1 MDCPAID
8 YATTVDGLS
17 IAYQRF
23 GSGEFD
29 VVYLPGTVSH
39 LEMAWEFDGTRYS
52 MERFA
57 SFCRF
62 LKFDKRGTGLSDRHM
77 GTGTPEA
84 RIDDVRAV
92 MDAEGIERAV
102 VLGHS
107 EGGTLAA
114 LFAALHP
121 ERVDRLVL
129 FNAYSYGPLCRDH
142 PKPASGRRVAEM
154 MLDRLRR
161 EWGTGRALS
170 MWAEGVTDI
179 DAAARYERSA
189 CTPAGIV
196 QYMDSN
202 FRIDVRPVLPLVQA
216 PTLVVHGTH
225 DQIIPFFFA
234 ELFEE
239 RIPHAELVPV
249 DMGHGSFG
257 REGNEAAHTAIETW
271 LTGQDAP
278 EFVPVERVLSTVL
291 FTDLVGSTAMATR
304 LGDASWKRL
313 LDRHDDVC
321 RRAVEQHRG
330 HLVKLTGDGILATFD
345 GPGRAIDCAKTI
357 AVNLE
362 GIDLRIRA
370 GIHTGEIELRHGDI
384 GGIAVNMAARVMSA
398 AFDGEV
404 WVTSTVPSLVV
415 GSGHQFSDRG
425 DHELKG
431 IPGSWTLAAAS

>member
-1 MDCPAID
+1 MECPAIE

-23 GSGEFD
+23 GGGELD

-39 LEMAWEFDGTRYS
+39 LEMAWENEGMRHW

-62 LKFDKRGTGLSDRHM
+62 LKFDKRGTGLSDRHL

-84 RIDDVRAV
+84 RIDDLRAV
-92 MDAEGIERAV
+92 MDAAGVARAV

-121 ERVDRLVL
+121 ERVERLVL
-129 FNAYSYGPLCRDH
+129 YNAYSYGPLCRDH
-142 PKPASGRRVAEM
+142 PKPASGRRAADM
-154 MLDRLRR
+154 MLERLRR
-161 EWGTGRALS
+161 DWGTGRALS
-170 MWAEGVTDI
+170 MWVEGVTDV
-179 DAAARYERSA
+179 DAAARFERSA

-196 QYMDSN
+196 QYMESN

-216 PTLVVHGTH
+216 PTLVVHGTR

-234 ELFEE
+234 ELFRD
-239 RIPHAELVPV
+239 RIPDAELVAV
-249 DMGHGSFG
+249 DMGHGSFEPG
-257 REGNEAAHTAIETW
+257 GDEAAVTAIETW
-271 LTGQDAP
+271 LTGHAAQ
-278 EFVPVERVLSTVL
+278 EFAPVERVLSTVL
-291 FTDLVGSTAMATR
+291 FTDVVGSTAMASR
-304 LGDASWKRL
+304 LGDARWKNL

-321 RRAVEQHRG
+321 RRAVAHYRG
-330 HLVKLTGDGILATFD
+330 QLVKSTGDGILATFD

-357 AVNLE
+357 ATNLE
-362 GIDLRIRA
+362 GVGLRIRA
-370 GIHTGEIELRHGDI
+370 GIHTGEIERRQGDI
-384 GGIAVNMAARVMSA
+384 GGIAVNMAARVMNA
-398 AFDGEV
+398 AFDGEI

-415 GSGHQFSDRG
+415 GSNHQFSDRG
-425 DHELKG
+425 NHELKG
-431 IPGSWTLAAAS
+431 IPGIWTLAAAH